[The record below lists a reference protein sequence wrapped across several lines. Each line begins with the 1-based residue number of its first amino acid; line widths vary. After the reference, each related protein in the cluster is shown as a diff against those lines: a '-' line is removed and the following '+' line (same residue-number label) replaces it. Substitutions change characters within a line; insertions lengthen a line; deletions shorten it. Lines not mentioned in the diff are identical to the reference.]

1 MALSSMLSAVRELLL
16 GGDAIPATFAE
27 RTVHYAA
34 RFPTLS
40 PFEIEDLAK
49 ISPVQ
54 LATYTDSI
62 IAGEVSTLR
71 THFPRTFAHLE
82 REWPRVYGAPFE
94 REQFMRSQ
102 HKLFPW
108 RGYTTEVLAH
118 NFVRH
123 LEGHARLCSAQPL
136 LIDLAR
142 FESAQLALKRQP
154 TAPPLVD
161 TSSIRLCSLN
171 QLLDCT
177 FEVPHH
183 THLLSVQG
191 DVTRAI
197 DETQLAPC
205 SLVGVRDHHYKPHWI
220 VLSAE
225 EGAVL
230 AARKGR
236 VEELAHAFVTTHPG
250 DEQAQCAAFLHQ
262 LLHFVELGG
271 ITVPS
276 PQTEAIANI

>member
-1 MALSSMLSAVRELLL
+1 MALPSMLSAVRELLI

-71 THFPRTFAHLE
+71 THFPRTFTHLE
-82 REWPRVYGAPFE
+82 REWPRAYGAPFE

-102 HKLFPW
+102 HRLFPW

-123 LEGHARLCSAQPL
+123 LERHSKLCNLLPL
-136 LIDLAR
+136 LVDLAR
-142 FESAQLALKRQP
+142 FESAQLTLKRQP
-154 TAPPLVD
+154 AAPPQVA
-161 TSSIRLCSLN
+161 TASIRSRSLEE
-171 QLLDCT
+171 LLSST
-177 FEVPHH
+177 FELPHH
-183 THLLSVQG
+183 THLLFVQG

-197 DETQLAPC
+197 NEVPLAPC
-205 SLVGVRDHHYKPHWI
+205 TLVGVRDHHHRPHWI

-262 LLHFVELGG
+262 LLHLVELGG
-271 ITVPS
+271 ITVPLL
-276 PQTEAIANI
+276 EAEKAVNR